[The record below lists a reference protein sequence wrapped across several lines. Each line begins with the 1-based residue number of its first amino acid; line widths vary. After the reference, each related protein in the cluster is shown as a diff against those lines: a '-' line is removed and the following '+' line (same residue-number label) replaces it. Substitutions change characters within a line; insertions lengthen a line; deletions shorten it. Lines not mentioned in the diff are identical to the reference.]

1 MRNLIIITIVL
12 NVYLGINVFGQ
23 TNSENG
29 RAGRKIHD
37 SKILDSGL
45 DESEKTQILILGA
58 SHLQRVKNCLEPN
71 ALTGLLDILESYKPD
86 VIGVETMPP
95 AVIADMQR
103 RGGFFGEILGAFA
116 EKQISLGQVMQ
127 KKLNVSRREA
137 EILSDKLVN
146 RSNPLD
152 HSDRLKLIAHLLA
165 AYDFDSAVL
174 QWSYLP
180 ESLQKENELIP
191 KSIGTVLSETQNSAN
206 ERFSLGTRLAKRI
219 RLQRVYGIDDHYD
232 EELLNRM
239 IKPFV
244 KEIEDNPEVK
254 KVTSSELYAE
264 TEKSLRKGCQNS
276 RKMLD
281 HFQMINSADYGKKDA
296 DLQWG
301 VWFRTKLPSRLDR
314 SRVAQWE
321 VRNLNI
327 ASRIREI
334 SVFNPGKKILI
345 IIGVGHKPFLDRYLT
360 NMLDVQVIHLNDL
373 APTARDRPRSNL

>member
-1 MRNLIIITIVL
+1 MRNFIIIAIFVT
-12 NVYLGINVFGQ
+12 VYLSGINVIGQ
-23 TNSENG
+23 TNVENG
-29 RAGRKIHD
+29 RADG
-37 SKILDSGL
+37 KILDSGL
-45 DESEKTQILILGA
+45 DESEKTQILVLGT
-58 SHLQRVKNCLEPN
+58 SHLQRVKNCLEPD
-71 ALTGLLDILESYKPD
+71 AMSGLLDILESYKPD

-95 AVIADMQR
+95 AVIEDMVR
-103 RGGFFGEILGAFA
+103 RGGFFDEILEAFA
-116 EKQISLGQVMQ
+116 EKQISLGQMMQ

-137 EILSDKLVN
+137 EILSGKLVN
-146 RSNPLD
+146 RSNPLNN
-152 HSDRLKLIAHLLA
+152 SDRLKVIAHLLA

-180 ESLQKENELIP
+180 EPLQKENELIP
-191 KSIGTVLSETQNSAN
+191 KSVATVLSETQNSAN

-219 RLQRVYGIDDHYD
+219 GLQRVYGIDDHYD
-232 EELLNRM
+232 EELLNQM

-244 KEIEDNPEVK
+244 KEINDNPEIK
-254 KVTSSELYAE
+254 KVTSSKLYAE
-264 TEKSLRKGCQNS
+264 TEKSLRTGCRDS
-276 RKMLD
+276 RKMLG
-281 HFQMINSADYGKKDA
+281 HFQMINTADYGKKDA

-327 ASRIREI
+327 TSRVREI

-360 NMLDVQVIHLNDL
+360 NMLDVKLIHLNDL
-373 APTARDRPRSNL
+373 VSTDRD